1 MSSSLTASQPIDAS
15 FHAVTAKTKQLVEY
29 TFVDPVCTTLPDIG
43 EVIYYQ

>member
-15 FHAVTAKTKQLVEY
+15 FHAVTVTKQLVEY